1 MGRRDG
7 FATATGQI
15 GDFLVL
21 SVTGE
26 LDMATAPELEEAVE
40 RAQGGSAIII
50 DLRDLTFIDSSGIR
64 ALLHVYAA
72 GQNGHSTVS
81 FIRGQS
87 TVQQTLQIA
96 GVEELLAWTT
106 PPAEP
111 AENATSHAGPATQH
125 F

>member
-7 FATATGQI
+7 FATGIRQI

-64 ALLHVYAA
+64 TLLHVYAA

-81 FIRGQS
+81 FICGQS
-87 TVQQTLQIA
+87 TVQRTLQIA
-96 GVEELLAWTT
+96 GVEELLAWTK

-111 AENATSHAGPATQH
+111 AQDATSRGRS
-125 F
+125 